1 MLLLSCMFLFGFFDN
16 CAELRTPREVIK
28 FIGEE
33 PTKVW
38 PFVEKHSNYINSIC
52 LNYDDVLVAM
62 KFAEE
67 KIEVKEG
74 FIAEDFLA
82 SILDEPLSETC
93 FTIQCDIQNPA
104 MHKSSF
110 LDKLSRTHGF
120 TVKEILEYF
129 CAETEGVRI
138 ETDYWITWSDKC
150 FRYTMDEQSLGDG
163 FEGKTPKSI
172 INLTK
177 DNKFITL
184 KICTVF

>member
-82 SILDEPLSETC
+82 SILDEPFRKHALPFSAT
-93 FTIQCDIQNPA
+93 FKTLQCTKA
-104 MHKSSF
+104 HS
-110 LDKLSRTHGF
+110 
-120 TVKEILEYF
+120 
-129 CAETEGVRI
+129 
-138 ETDYWITWSDKC
+138 WIS
-150 FRYTMDEQSLGDG
+150 
-163 FEGKTPKSI
+163 
-172 INLTK
+172 
-177 DNKFITL
+177 
-184 KICTVF
+184 